1 MFQPVEMRDAFFKER
16 ILDIAGSVPENL
28 AIVVKESKGGVLFL
42 QGDSCLNESN
52 GSKIINT
59 LCIEAYQGNNTN
71 RVFVVWRKPG
81 NKEPAV
87 IEYEGKD
94 LFVHVSQL

>member
-71 RVFVVWRKPG
+71 RVFVVWRKP
-81 NKEPAV
+81 
-87 IEYEGKD
+87 
-94 LFVHVSQL
+94 

>member
-16 ILDIAGSVPENL
+16 ILDITGSVPENL
-28 AIVVKESKGGVLFL
+28 AIVVKESKGGVLFRH
-42 QGDSCLNESN
+42 GDSYIHN
-52 GSKIINT
+52 SKGGKTINT
-59 LCIEAYQGNNTN
+59 MCIEAYQGNNTN